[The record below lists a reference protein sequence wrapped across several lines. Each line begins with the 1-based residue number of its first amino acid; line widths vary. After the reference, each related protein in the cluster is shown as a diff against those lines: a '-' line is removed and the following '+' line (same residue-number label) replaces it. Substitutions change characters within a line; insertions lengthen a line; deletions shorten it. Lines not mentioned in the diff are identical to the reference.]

1 MRLPGLF
8 RKERTTIKNADA
20 QDHAEKL
27 LAESLRL
34 LSQVCTKVADAI
46 ESQRLSRQ
54 GYAHNTYLRRTDS
67 TQEPGDSDVTK
78 KSHE

>member
-1 MRLPGLF
+1 MKLPGLF
-8 RKERTTIKNADA
+8 RKERTTIAPADA

-34 LSQVCTKVADAI
+34 LGQVCTKVADAI

-54 GYAHNTYLRRTDS
+54 GYQHNTYLRRTD
-67 TQEPGDSDVTK
+67 EPGDAEK
-78 KSHE
+78 KPQE

>member
-1 MRLPGLF
+1 MKLPGLF
-8 RKERTTIKNADA
+8 RKERTTIAAADA

-34 LSQVCTKVADAI
+34 LGQVCTKVADAI

-54 GYAHNTYLRRTDS
+54 GYAHNTYLRRTDHGADG
-67 TQEPGDSDVTK
+67 PGDLEK
-78 KSHE
+78 KPQE

>member
-1 MRLPGLF
+1 MKLPGLF
-8 RKERTTIKNADA
+8 RRERTTIATADA

-34 LSQVCTKVADAI
+34 LGQVCTKVADAI

-54 GYAHNTYLRRTDS
+54 GYPHNTYLRRADKEN
-67 TQEPGDSDVTK
+67 EPEAEK
-78 KSHE
+78 KPS

>member
-1 MRLPGLF
+1 MPGLF
-8 RKERTTIKNADA
+8 RKERSTIKNADA

-54 GYAHNTYLRRTDS
+54 GYAHNTYLRRTDT
-67 TQEPGDSDVTK
+67 TQERGEADVTK